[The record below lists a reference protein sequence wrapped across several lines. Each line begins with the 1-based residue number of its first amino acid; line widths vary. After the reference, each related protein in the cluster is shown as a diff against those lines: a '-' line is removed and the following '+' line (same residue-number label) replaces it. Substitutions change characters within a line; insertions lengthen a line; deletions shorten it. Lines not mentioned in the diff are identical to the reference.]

1 MGKQAVESPI
11 AKQLGIHF
19 TFFVIYLAGLSAFG
33 SFVNDM
39 YLPSLPSMTKYFHC
53 SVSVVQLGLTTG
65 MIGLGLGQ
73 LILGPLSDKYGRKP
87 ILIWSM
93 LLFTAS
99 AIVSIFSPTITF
111 FLICRVFQGLGASAG
126 YFLARTIPADVY
138 EGRPLAKTMAIIG
151 AINGFAPASA
161 PVIGGFI
168 AIKWD
173 WQGAFVALAIFS
185 TVLLCFSPR
194 LKETLIPQN
203 RETGSFFQAYKKYI
217 LLLKNKKFMVHV
229 ALKGASLGVLFAYI
243 SGAPFI
249 YQTEFGFSQIGFGLI
264 MGANAIA
271 VAAGAMIALKF
282 KVLKRAAFIGS
293 FGVLIAAII
302 LTFFIYN
309 LHNLW
314 SFEIFI
320 LPLLFCLG
328 MNFTVSNTLAMNE
341 GRADAGGASAIL
353 GVAGYLFGAIVSPLV
368 GKGDIMHSTA
378 IVILSVSVIT
388 LGFAI
393 WTKNLAADPDMIK
406 K

>member
-1 MGKQAVESPI
+1 
-11 AKQLGIHF
+11 
-19 TFFVIYLAGLSAFG
+19 
-33 SFVNDM
+33 
-39 YLPSLPSMTKYFHC
+39 
-53 SVSVVQLGLTTG
+53 
-65 MIGLGLGQ
+65 
-73 LILGPLSDKYGRKP
+73 
-87 ILIWSM
+87 
-93 LLFTAS
+93 
-99 AIVSIFSPTITF
+99 
-111 FLICRVFQGLGASAG
+111 
-126 YFLARTIPADVY
+126 
-138 EGRPLAKTMAIIG
+138 
-151 AINGFAPASA
+151 
-161 PVIGGFI
+161 
-168 AIKWD
+168 
-173 WQGAFVALAIFS
+173 
-185 TVLLCFSPR
+185 
-194 LKETLIPQN
+194 
-203 RETGSFFQAYKKYI
+203 
-217 LLLKNKKFMVHV
+217 MVHV